1 MNISNKAES
10 TQITKKSYDKASD
23 LLVWN
28 SKYNKKYS
36 RIWKKY
42 NSEPKN
48 ISLRI
53 LPIWEAMQVLPTP
66 ETLFQP
72 HILRRISLS
81 HIALHNFLIWLTLQ
95 ISDNVKK

>member
-1 MNISNKAES
+1 LHETVNSSKNVP
-10 TQITKKSYDKASD
+10 KSE
-23 LLVWN
+23 
-28 SKYNKKYS
+28 
-36 RIWKKY
+36 KKY

-48 ISLRI
+48 IYRQI

-81 HIALHNFLIWLTLQ
+81 HIALHNFMIWFTLQ
-95 ISDNVKK
+95 I